1 MFLVDRQSVSNVG
14 EISYEPGP
22 PRREGGCHLPE
33 EVIVPFFLK
42 TPSGHKENV
51 HEHFLMISGFQV
63 GHHIYVVSNSRPGYV
78 EFAPASLTERAMEE
92 KVLNSFLNMFP
103 T

>member
-33 EVIVPFFLK
+33 EVIVPFFPE

-63 GHHIYVVSNSRPGYV
+63 GHHI
-78 EFAPASLTERAMEE
+78 
-92 KVLNSFLNMFP
+92 
-103 T
+103 